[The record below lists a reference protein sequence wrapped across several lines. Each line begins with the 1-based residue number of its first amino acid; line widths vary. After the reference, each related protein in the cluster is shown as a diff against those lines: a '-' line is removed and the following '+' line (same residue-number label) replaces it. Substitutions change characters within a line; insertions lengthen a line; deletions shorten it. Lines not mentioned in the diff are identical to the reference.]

1 MFKHQ
6 VLKTKRRDWLRSS
19 HQNFAL
25 SQPHHVKVLL
35 SIICPLAILFFL
47 HQQSG
52 AIMRKIVGIGIMV
65 VNF

>member
-25 SQPHHVKVLL
+25 SQPHRVKVLL

-47 HQQSG
+47 PQQSG
-52 AIMRKIVGIGIMV
+52 AITRKIVGIGIVV

>member
-6 VLKTKRRDWLRSS
+6 VLKIKRRDWLRSS
-19 HQNFAL
+19 HQNF
-25 SQPHHVKVLL
+25 SQPHRVKVLL

-47 HQQSG
+47 PQQSG
-52 AIMRKIVGIGIMV
+52 AIMRKIVGIGIVV